1 LARNAAAAEQL
12 SIAEDAL
19 AAGRFLDAAEVLRK
33 AIKLDRESPR
43 PQLMLGYALWQAGQR
58 GEAIRVLRRLIQR
71 SPANA
76 DAWFNLGNFYR
87 GERRLEEAAAAFRRA
102 AQLRPDNA
110 AAHVNLAYALAQE
123 ARFDEAEAAL
133 RASLQRFPA
142 EPDLLVNLAQIQR
155 ATRRWSEAAATLER
169 CLALA
174 PQHPGYRVTR
184 ALVHLDAGETK
195 EALAALDG
203 IIRDHP
209 EFPDAHF
216 ARAQL
221 LLGQREYAE
230 GWREYLWRPARA
242 RWLAAQGQAFSA
254 TAPALEA
261 IRGKPVTLCGEQGLG
276 DVLFFLR
283 FAPLVEPIAESV
295 HVEVDARLK
304 VMLPSGWLSPSPS
317 NAVRILLGDLPAM
330 AGSDPVPSLSLSPDP
345 ARVAEARQ
353 RLAECGAPP
362 YLAVTWQGGV
372 LWEDMGQPGAGLFKR
387 VPPAALGRALS
398 SKPGSLISVQRGAL
412 KDDLAQLS
420 AAAQRKVHD
429 FSDVNADLPAALAVL
444 SLLDD
449 YVAVSN
455 TNVHL
460 NDALGRRSRVLVTT
474 PAEWRW
480 CIEGE
485 RSPWLTHAT
494 LYRQA
499 LDGTWDRALARLE
512 EDLPA

>member
-43 PQLMLGYALWQAGQR
+43 PQLMLAYALWHAGQR
-58 GEAIRVLRRLIQR
+58 DDAIRVLRRLIQR

-87 GERRLEEAAAAFRRA
+87 GERRLEEAGAAFRRA

-110 AAHVNLAYALAQE
+110 AAHVNLAHVLAQE

-133 RASLQRFPA
+133 RASLQSFPA
-142 EPDLLVNLAQIQR
+142 EADLLVNLAQIQR
-155 ATRRWSEAAATLER
+155 ATRRWRDAAATLER

-184 ALVHLDAGETK
+184 ALVHLDAGETQ
-195 EALAALDG
+195 EALAALDA

-209 EFPDAHF
+209 DLPDAHF

-230 GWREYLWRPARA
+230 GWREYLWRPPRA
-242 RWLAAQGQAFSA
+242 RWLAAQGQPFSA
-254 TAPALEA
+254 TAPALDA
-261 IRGKPVTLCGEQGLG
+261 VRGKSVALCGEQGLG

-283 FAPLVEPIAESV
+283 FAPLVERVAASL

-304 VMLPSGWLSPSPS
+304 GILPPGWLSPSPP
-317 NAVRILLGDLPAM
+317 NAVRILLGDLPSIG
-330 AGSDPVPSLSLSPDP
+330 GSDPVPSLRLSPDA

-353 RLAECGAPP
+353 RLAECGPPP
-362 YLAVTWQGGV
+362 YLGLTWQGGV
-372 LWEDMGQPGAGLFKR
+372 PWEDMGQPGAGLFKR
-387 VPPAALGRALS
+387 VPPAALGQALRRAR
-398 SKPGSLISVQRGAL
+398 GTLISVQRGAL
-412 KDDLAQLS
+412 NGDLAQL
-420 AAAQRKVHD
+420 AAAVQRKVHD
-429 FSDVNADLPAALAVL
+429 FSDVNGDLPAALAVL

-485 RSPWLTHAT
+485 RSPWLTHAR

-499 LDGTWDRALARLE
+499 LEGAWHGALARLE
-512 EDLPA
+512 EDLLV